1 MKLSKTPAPK
11 SERIYGSE
19 LNKPK
24 SAESSSKASSIV
36 LGESTINSIKSIL
49 DKHNDTHT
57 KKIPLSVGKA
67 VVRRG
72 MGAYS
77 STHRPT
83 ISDGKPNSRVAW
95 GLARLN
101 AFVYKIQK
109 GHSKSGKYIQDDD
122 LINEMGIMVK
132 KYKNGGNVDEEFD
145 YMSLFSPSPEEKEK
159 INQEIKKSKEKEKED
174 WYQRTKFSK
183 KWAATYQDAV
193 NKTVK
198 EYLDAKATYEGW
210 GSRQYKQ
217 NKGMVFLGGDDIF
230 GEAKSIGS
238 INEGRRQR
246 VLRGAKM
253 QMDEAIETLKELR
266 LTDEEIS
273 NLLNNKM
280 KQGGTIN
287 NTFEYTIGG
296 L

>member
-1 MKLSKTPAPK
+1 MLKKIAIIITFINYFFCKMKLSKTPAPK

-24 SAESSSKASSIV
+24 SAESSLKASSIV

-83 ISDGKPNSRVAW
+83 ISGGKPNSRVAW

-101 AFVYKIQK
+101 AFVYKIK
-109 GHSKSGKYIQDDD
+109 NGHSKSGKYTQDDD
-122 LINEMGIMVK
+122 LINELGIMVK
-132 KYKNGGNVDEEFD
+132 KYKD
-145 YMSLFSPSPEEKEK
+145 
-159 INQEIKKSKEKEKED
+159 
-174 WYQRTKFSK
+174 
-183 KWAATYQDAV
+183 
-193 NKTVK
+193 
-198 EYLDAKATYEGW
+198 
-210 GSRQYKQ
+210 
-217 NKGMVFLGGDDIF
+217 
-230 GEAKSIGS
+230 
-238 INEGRRQR
+238 
-246 VLRGAKM
+246 
-253 QMDEAIETLKELR
+253 
-266 LTDEEIS
+266 
-273 NLLNNKM
+273 
-280 KQGGTIN
+280 GGTIN